1 MTTFHTE
8 RKAKKI
14 HTEFFECGE
23 CNTIHDTYQDLH
35 HPSST
40 HGGVCAH
47 CKSEDIKT
55 FSLYTV
61 YHEVYAH
68 NEVDA
73 IETAQ
78 DLDEWKVVPFSIKLG
93 ELT

>member
-1 MTTFHTE
+1 
-8 RKAKKI
+8 
-14 HTEFFECGE
+14 
-23 CNTIHDTYQDLH
+23 
-35 HPSST
+35 
-40 HGGVCAH
+40 
-47 CKSEDIKT
+47 
-55 FSLYTV
+55 V